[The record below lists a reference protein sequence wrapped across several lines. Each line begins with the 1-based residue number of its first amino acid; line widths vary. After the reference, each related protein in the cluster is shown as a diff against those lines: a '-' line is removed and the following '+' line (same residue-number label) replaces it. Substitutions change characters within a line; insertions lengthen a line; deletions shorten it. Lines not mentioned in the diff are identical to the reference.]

1 MTRDQLVETMAR
13 AMCRDDFGE
22 VEHEGH
28 VVADRPEN
36 WTPYIPLA
44 TAALTAIEAA
54 GMRVVPVEPTEAMIQ
69 GWINEWHEGVG
80 VIVLNDLMRRGYRSM
95 LAAAQ
100 EDSTSE

>member
-54 GMRVVPVEPTEAMIQ
+54 GMRVVRE
-69 GWINEWHEGVG
+69 HETDANIALRDAF
-80 VIVLNDLMRRGYRSM
+80 IVREGLWQKFIDHLP
-95 LAAAQ
+95 AAAQ